1 VSTRGKASTR
11 MHDWLHQLPGMPAHD
26 QAARL
31 NSNQASGRLRNRSL
45 PNRSLPNRPLP
56 NRAGHHGRP
65 PRVLAGWQA
74 RVGRLF
80 GQEPR

>member
-56 NRAGHHGRP
+56 NRAGHYRRP